1 MKDKIR
7 YIAGTLFCIGGLS
20 SLTNSGSNYI
30 IVSILFILFGLSLM
44 PFIYEKYL
52 YKVNINKFHIL
63 LPILLFVGMCITI
76 PKEEID
82 SEYNKNTSNS
92 NSKSNQSNNNSSNSV
107 QANDNKNDNKTNYK
121 NLTNITNQKLK
132 ENFISACKEI
142 NLNTSD
148 IKELKKV
155 EDWNSGPRYT
165 FSYFGHKFI
174 LYAYDS
180 GEISSIT
187 IANNNLDKIYLEG
200 FEPYDVNNYIIRS
213 DQISKLQVSAE
224 ASIKSALNHPDTAK
238 FKWATTGSYSKN
250 NGIYIVT
257 GKVEAKNS
265 LGVNLESN
273 FYIEEEITNGNYNVV
288 YMKLDDKVY
297 VGTNSKIE
305 KKERKELESNNNTI
319 DKNESEIILKDGQ
332 KGSYGK
338 EDLYDGEKYIRY
350 YIPAGTYEAEALT
363 KNAQFFIEEIS
374 IHKENGYDTST
385 SIRKVTLSKV
395 GDKDTINISSDQCIS
410 LVVHTQIKLIKK

>member
-1 MKDKIR
+1 MKNKIR
-7 YIAGTLFCIGGLS
+7 YIVGALFCIGGLS
-20 SLTNSGSNYI
+20 SLRTSGSNEI
-30 IVSILFILFGLSLM
+30 IISILSILFGLSLM

-63 LPILLFVGMCITI
+63 LPILLFIGMCIAV
-76 PKEEID
+76 PKDEIET
-82 SEYNKNTSNS
+82 EYNRNNTSNYT
-92 NSKSNQSNNNSSNSV
+92 NTNTNNNNSTSE
-107 QANDNKNDNKTNYK
+107 QEDNNKGKTNYK
-121 NLTNITNQKLK
+121 NLTAIKDQKLK
-132 ENFISACKEI
+132 NNFISSCNDIK
-142 NLNTSD
+142 LNTSD
-148 IKELKKV
+148 IKDLKKV

-165 FSYFGHKFI
+165 FNYLGHKFI

-200 FEPYDVNNYIIRS
+200 FEPYDVNNYIIRN

-224 ASIKSALNHPDTAK
+224 SSIKAVLNHPDTAK
-238 FKWATTGSYSKN
+238 FKWVTTGSYSKN
-250 NGIYIVT
+250 NNIYIVT

-265 LGVNLESN
+265 FGVNLESS
-273 FYIEEEITNGNYNVV
+273 FYVEEEIINGNYNVV

-305 KKERKELESNNNTI
+305 KKERKELESNNNTS
-319 DKNESEIILKDGQ
+319 DKNDTSIILKDGQ
-332 KGSYGK
+332 KGTYGK

-350 YIPAGTYEAEALT
+350 YIPAGTYEVEALT

-374 IHKENGYDTST
+374 IYKENGYDTST

-395 GDKDTINISSDQCIS
+395 GDKDTIDISSDQCIS